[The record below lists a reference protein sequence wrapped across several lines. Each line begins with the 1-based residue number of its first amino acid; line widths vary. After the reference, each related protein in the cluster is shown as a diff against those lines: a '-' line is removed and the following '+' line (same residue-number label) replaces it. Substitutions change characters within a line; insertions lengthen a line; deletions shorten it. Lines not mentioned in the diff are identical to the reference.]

1 MKADPR
7 LGLLG
12 IARRAGCVIDGEGQV
27 LDALK
32 QNKPTMVFLAS
43 DAGENI
49 QKKLYDKTRRAEVI
63 LITDFDTDTLSAA
76 IGKIN
81 RKALA
86 IIDPGFVKAL
96 KKY

>member
-12 IARRAGCVIDGEGQV
+12 LAHRAGCVINGEGQV
-27 LDALK
+27 LIVLQALT
-32 QNKPTMVFLAS
+32 PVVVFLAS

-49 QKKLYDKTRRAEVI
+49 RKKLIDKTRRENATLV
-63 LITDFDTDTLSAA
+63 TDFDTDTLSAA

-86 IIDPGFVKAL
+86 IVDPGFVKAL